1 MSNTTKTTSAL
12 RIIIHRGSH
21 QIGGSCVEI
30 ASDSTRLILDA
41 GTPLDPSVPA
51 APLVVPG
58 LFSDGP
64 PVAALLLSHAHPD
77 HSGLLPLVRKEIP
90 VWLTRGTSKM
100 LLAGKK
106 FAAGVYLSK
115 ERSKI
120 VEPGERKEIG
130 DFAVTAYSVDHSI
143 YGSVAWLIEHGNTRV
158 LYSGDLRMR
167 GRKDGMT
174 RALVKAVAARPLDA
188 LLLEGTHLSRD
199 ARSPCVKERQLET
212 TITDLLRDAPALALA
227 MFSPQN
233 LDRLVTFY
241 KAARRT
247 KRVFVV
253 DLYTAFIMHLLHSE
267 VEIPL
272 PTAEAGMRVFFPTY
286 RPQNIGDIERRF
298 AASRIELGEI
308 TAEPRR
314 FLMLARA
321 SMLDHDFTGGLP
333 EKTCALYSQWS
344 GYRNGEKQV
353 EFERVLAACGGEL
366 IECHTSGHATVD
378 DLVKLVGDLNP
389 RRVIPMHTT
398 APERFEQ
405 FFKNVVRLGDGEI
418 LQIGQPAE

>member
-1 MSNTTKTTSAL
+1 MTASAL

-30 ASDSTRLILDA
+30 ANDSTRLILDA
-41 GTPLDPSVPA
+41 GSPLDPSVPA

-58 LFSDGP
+58 LFSDGL
-64 PVAALLLSHAHPD
+64 PVTALLLSHAHPD

-130 DFAVTAYSVDHSI
+130 DFAVTAYPVDHSI
-143 YGSVAWLIEHGNTRV
+143 YGTVAWLVELGNIRV

-174 RALVKAVAARPLDA
+174 RTLVKAVAARPLDA

-199 ARSPCVKERQLET
+199 AHSPCVKERQLET
-212 TITDLLRDAPALALA
+212 TITDILRDAPALTLA

-247 KRVFVV
+247 NRVFVV
-253 DLYTAFIMHLLHSE
+253 DLYTAFIMHLLHTE
-267 VEIPL
+267 VKIPL
-272 PTAEAGMRVFFPTY
+272 PSARAGMRVFYPTY
-286 RPQNIGDIERRF
+286 RPRNIGDIERRF

-308 TAEPRR
+308 TADPRR

-321 SMLDHDFTGGLP
+321 SMLDHDFAGGLP
-333 EKTCALYSQWS
+333 EKTRAIYSQWS
-344 GYRNGEKQV
+344 GYREGEKQV
-353 EFERVLAACGGEL
+353 EFERALAACSGEL
-366 IECHTSGHATVD
+366 IECHTSGHATVN
-378 DLVKLVGDLNP
+378 DLVKLIGELAP
-389 RRVIPMHTT
+389 RCIIPMHTER
-398 APERFEQ
+398 PERMRELVP
-405 FFKNVVRLGDGEI
+405 NVRIVHDGEVI
-418 LQIGQPAE
+418 EL

>member
-1 MSNTTKTTSAL
+1 MTASAL

-30 ASDSTRLILDA
+30 ASESTRLILDA
-41 GTPLDPSVPA
+41 GLPLDSTAPA
-51 APLVVPG
+51 PPLVVPG
-58 LFSDGP
+58 LFTDGP

-90 VWLTRGTSKM
+90 VCLTRGTSKM

-106 FAAGVYLSK
+106 FAGGVYLPK
-115 ERSKI
+115 ARAKI
-120 VEPGERKEIG
+120 VEPGKRFEIG
-130 DFAVTAYSVDHSI
+130 DCAVTALSVDHSI
-143 YGSVAWLIEHGNTRV
+143 YGAVAWLVEHGGARV

-174 RALVKAVAARPLDA
+174 RALVKAIAVRPLDA

-199 ARSPCVKERQLET
+199 AHSPCVKERQLET
-212 TITDLLRDAPALALA
+212 TITGLLRDAPALALA

-247 KRVFVV
+247 NRVFVV
-253 DLYTAFIMHLLHSE
+253 DLYTAFIMHLLHTE
-267 VEIPL
+267 VKIPL
-272 PTAEAGMRVFFPTY
+272 PSARAGMRVFFPTY
-286 RPQNIGDIERRF
+286 RPRNIGDLERRF
-298 AASRIELGEI
+298 AASRIELGQI
-308 TAEPRR
+308 TADPRR

-321 SMLDHDFTGGLP
+321 SMLDHDFAGGLP
-333 EKTCALYSQWS
+333 EKTRAIYSQWS
-344 GYRNGEKQV
+344 GYREGEKQV
-353 EFERVLAACGGEL
+353 KFEQALAACGGEL

-378 DLVKLVGDLNP
+378 DLVKLISDLAP
-389 RRVIPMHTT
+389 RCIIPIHTER
-398 APERFEQ
+398 PEQMRELVP
-405 FFKNVVRLGDGEI
+405 NVRIAHDGEVI
-418 LQIGQPAE
+418 EI